1 MVLVLTFASLAAGCG
16 TSGQT
21 TRDTSADSLRVAAD
35 DLRPL
40 VTISPEATGWPWPV
54 DPQTHVASPSSF
66 ELDQSEPSYRIQ
78 KAVRDAYEEAGLVR
92 LATSSWFDGVKKASS
107 FANLVATP
115 ADARSAMEAEREFAR
130 HWFPEFE
137 HQEIRD
143 IEAEGIG
150 EQSWAVRG
158 GTDDAGFVE
167 IGWTRANAVLSVYV
181 TCNPCD
187 SDVADAARR
196 WADKIDDATRS
207 AAN

>member
-1 MVLVLTFASLAAGCG
+1 M
-16 TSGQT
+16 
-21 TRDTSADSLRVAAD
+21 AAD